1 MARTRIIIGHPA
13 ITGSRP
19 PHLVYLGVSG
29 SEAEQALKADQSSHH
44 YEIFEGPGRRKNNS
58 TFNPSAPIPSVNPVP
73 AVTPVP
79 LPEDIKGLKKDE
91 LATALVAA
99 IARIKEL
106 EAAAPKDPQ
115 QEPQDGSP
123 DANSDPA

>member
-29 SEAEQALKADQSSHH
+29 SESEQALKADQSSHH

-58 TFNPSAPIPSVNPVP
+58 TFNPSALIPSVNPVP
-73 AVTPVP
+73 PVTPVI

-91 LATALVAA
+91 LANALVVA
-99 IARIKEL
+99 IARIKKL
-106 EAAAPKDPQ
+106 EAAAQ
-115 QEPQDGSP
+115 QEPQDGNP